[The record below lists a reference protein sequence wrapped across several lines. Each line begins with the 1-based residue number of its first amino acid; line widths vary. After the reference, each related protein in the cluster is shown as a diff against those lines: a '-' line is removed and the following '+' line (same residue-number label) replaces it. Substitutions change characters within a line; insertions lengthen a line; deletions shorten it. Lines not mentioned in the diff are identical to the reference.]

1 MVYTDY
7 NTTDHLTGTMFEFGR
22 YSLSYQ
28 PPEGC
33 VEAEVDMSISSEA
46 TLPQMLELFE
56 SFLKASGYVFDGS
69 LVIEEPEVI
78 EKESPTFC
86 NNSWSD
92 FWNEDGM
99 SVTGNPAAGPDTI
112 NFGAAQFA
120 GMWGGMKDDTITLG

>member
-1 MVYTDY
+1 
-7 NTTDHLTGTMFEFGR
+7 
-22 YSLSYQ
+22 
-28 PPEGC
+28 
-33 VEAEVDMSISSEA
+33 
-46 TLPQMLELFE
+46 MLELFE